1 MDKNDIKNP
10 QNQSASEENKADG
23 VTTPNNERILS
34 RVKEKT
40 LELID
45 SGAYS
50 KKQKRIKS
58 TYSPPEIL
66 LPKDEKADTKKKYIG
81 LGKYER
87 RLKRARNVKAIM
99 MGFALSFIAL
109 GVLLLLF
116 KLQALNIHPAIIAVA
131 SVGAFPLGFLPV
143 FFLVRIDEKKIAHE
157 LDRRFGLKER
167 VSTSV
172 EYLEDDS
179 EMSILL
185 RNDVRE
191 KIKKID
197 AGAIKAYKRM
207 PLFVCALV
215 LGMAMLLTGA
225 IYPRAEAE
233 DNTETDPD
241 ANILFELTEEQK
253 DKLNEIKARVESS
266 NMESE
271 ARDKAVAEIEN
282 LIIVLDNVA
291 MSRKDALA
299 LVKLTTSKIDKIT
312 DDTGSQTEIYTALK
326 KQNTPYTRELARLIT
341 KYDWEKFLIKRADV
355 RALFVHKDA
364 GSEVADL
371 AQIKLE
377 TKRTLEFSSNELLK
391 ALETSGVGENDKLYS
406 LLYKFTTEND
416 PKHKQT
422 DGEGLFGTQEIAKEM
437 EYMSYNW
444 AQGRLNDLFSIMGE
458 EIYRELDLQNQSYAV
473 GFGASNDIRSIFGLQ
488 KVIRE
493 DNTEEEETEDE
504 EEKLPPEGADGGMG
518 EGSVFGSDDAIYDKE
533 HQSHVAYGDVIDK
546 YYILMGSTEYTP
558 EQKEMIQKYFETLF
572 TGLEEKDED

>member
-207 PLFVCALV
+207 PLFVCAFV

-225 IYPRAEAE
+225 IYPRAEGE

-271 ARDKAVAEIEN
+271 ARDKAVDEIEN

-444 AQGRLNDLFSIMGE
+444 AQGRLNDLFSIVGE

-493 DNTEEEETEDE
+493 DNTKEEETEDE

>member
-1 MDKNDIKNP
+1 MDKNEIKNP
-10 QNQSASEENKADG
+10 KNQSVSEANKADG
-23 VTTPNNERILS
+23 ATTPSNERILS
-34 RVKEKT
+34 SVKKKT

-87 RLKRARNVKAIM
+87 RLKCARTVKSMM
-99 MGFALSFIAL
+99 MGLTLSFIAL
-109 GVLLLLF
+109 GILLLLF
-116 KLQALNIHPAIIAVA
+116 KLEILNIHPAIMAVA
-131 SVGAFPLGFLPV
+131 SVGAFPIGFLPV
-143 FFLVRIDEKKIAHE
+143 FFLIRIDKKKIARE
-157 LDRRFGLKER
+157 LDKRFGLKER
-167 VSTSV
+167 VGTSV

-191 KIKKID
+191 KIKDID
-197 AGAIKAYKRM
+197 AKEIKAYRRM
-207 PLFVCALV
+207 PLFVCAVV
-215 LGMAMLLTGA
+215 LGLTMLLTGA
-225 IYPRAEAE
+225 LYPRAGAE

-241 ANILFELTEEQK
+241 ASILFELTEEQR
-253 DKLNEIKARVESS
+253 DRLNEIKTRVENS
-266 NMESE
+266 NMEAE

-282 LIIVLDNVA
+282 LIIVLGNIA
-291 MSRKDALA
+291 MSRKDALD

-312 DDTGSQTEIYTALK
+312 DDTGSQSELYESLK
-326 KQNTPYTRELARLIT
+326 KQDTPYTREFARLIT
-341 KYDWEKFLIKRADV
+341 KYDWEKFLIKRDDI
-355 RALFVHKDA
+355 RALFVHKDF
-364 GSEVADL
+364 GSEVADM
-371 AQIKLE
+371 AQIKLD
-377 TKRTLEFSSNELLK
+377 TKRTLELSSNEILK
-391 ALETSGVGENDKLYS
+391 ALEASGVNKNDKLYS
-406 LLYKFTTEND
+406 LLYKFTMEND

-422 DGEGLFGTQEIAKEM
+422 DGEGLYGTKETAKEM
-437 EYMSYNW
+437 EYLSYNW
-444 AQGRLNDLFSIMGE
+444 AQKRLDDLFSIVGE
-458 EIYRELDLQNQSYAV
+458 EIYRELDLQNQSYSV

-493 DNTEEEETEDE
+493 DNTEEEAEEDT

-518 EGSVFGSDDAIYDKE
+518 EGSIFGSDDAVYDKE